1 METPPP
7 PHWRVRLAATFFGAG
22 TFPAASGTFG
32 SMVALPFGIA
42 LLQLPAP
49 FGRLALLIAASAALA
64 IGIWAATRY
73 CASHGV
79 LDPSEVVIDEVAG
92 QWLALVFAS
101 PDNPWHFLAAFLL
114 FRFFDVAK
122 IWPANWAE
130 SLPGGWG
137 VMMDDI
143 IAGLYAAALF
153 YAGIWAAELPYVA
166 RFFRSFG

>member
-1 METPPP
+1 METPRPP
-7 PHWRVRLAATFFGAG
+7 DWRVRLAATFFGAG
-22 TFPAASGTFG
+22 TFPAAAGTFG

-49 FGRLALLIAASAALA
+49 YGRLALLIAASAALA
-64 IGIWAATRY
+64 IGVWASMRY

-79 LDPSEVVIDEVAG
+79 ADPGEVVIDEVAG

-101 PDNPWHFLAAFLL
+101 PDNPWHFLAAFVL

-130 SLPGGWG
+130 RLPGGWG

-143 IAGLYAAALF
+143 IAGLYAAAFL

-166 RFFRSFG
+166 RVFRSFG